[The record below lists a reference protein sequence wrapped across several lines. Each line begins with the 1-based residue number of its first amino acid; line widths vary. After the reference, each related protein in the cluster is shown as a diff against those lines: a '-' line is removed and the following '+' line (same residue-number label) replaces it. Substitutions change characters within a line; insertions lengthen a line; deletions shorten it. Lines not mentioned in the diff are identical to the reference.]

1 LVLVIKFQN
10 WISLT
15 TQLAKP
21 FKFDHRAVFMDGF
34 TDVNATWWWSS
45 HVSTI
50 SLLDLSFS
58 SLVGGKK
65 WLGIKIISN

>member
-1 LVLVIKFQN
+1 
-10 WISLT
+10 
-15 TQLAKP
+15 
-21 FKFDHRAVFMDGF
+21 MDGF
-34 TDVNATWWWSS
+34 TDMNATWWWSS